1 MTDTQ
6 HIRISP
12 SILAADFLHLGR
24 DLEAI
29 RDADY
34 VHIDVMDGHFVPNLT
49 YGTTIVEA
57 ASRATDVPLD
67 VHMMVTNPDET
78 ALWYAEAGADLI
90 TVHIEAVR
98 DLPAL
103 ASELRGRG
111 VGVGVVL
118 NPATPVQAVADSIDD
133 VDVVLVMSVNPGFG
147 GQGFIES
154 TYGKVLELRRL
165 IDEAGSPAIIEVD
178 GGVGPANAEALARA
192 GADMLVAGSAIFR
205 AEDPAA
211 MIAELRARAAVG
223 LAARGE

>member
-154 TYGKVLELRRL
+154 TYGRSASCAASSTRPAPPRSSRSTAAWVPPTRRRSR
-165 IDEAGSPAIIEVD
+165 APAPTCSSPA
-178 GGVGPANAEALARA
+178 PRSSARRTP
-192 GADMLVAGSAIFR
+192 L
-205 AEDPAA
+205 P
-211 MIAELRARAAVG
+211 
-223 LAARGE
+223 